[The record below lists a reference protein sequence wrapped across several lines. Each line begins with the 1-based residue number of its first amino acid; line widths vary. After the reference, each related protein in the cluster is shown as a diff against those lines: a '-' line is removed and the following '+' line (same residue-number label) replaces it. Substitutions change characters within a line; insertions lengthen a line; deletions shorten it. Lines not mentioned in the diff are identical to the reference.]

1 MNFEYLSKL
10 EHFNT
15 LYDCCSVAEELV
27 YSYPDSSAIKSLN
40 GLDYIVKFVINA
52 KTGSIPMKYDLYEL
66 LNSKEFT
73 SFINNNEL
81 LTSLHFIRKVGTM
94 ATRNEKVDRN
104 MALIS
109 LQNLYVFVGECLKKL
124 TIINSYPEFDKTL
137 LKKVKDDV
145 KQEKFSTDTEA
156 EEFNLYKNSIPKD
169 TVLSYKPTMSESETR
184 KVYID
189 VELESVGWKVCKKEN
204 APVAGEA
211 GIEIR
216 VDGMPNNKEEGFCD
230 YVLYD
235 TDGKPLAIIEAKKT
249 SVNPIKGRQ
258 QVMLYGECMKKV
270 WGYTPVLYYTNG
282 YEINIIDQLGY
293 PERTVLGFMSLKEL
307 KLTIQRQSM
316 NRTITDFNFDPT
328 IANRPYQ
335 ITALTKILESFNAK
349 RRKALLV
356 LATGTGKTRTAISLT
371 EILTR
376 HDWVKNVLFL
386 ADRTS
391 LVSQAFFNFQ
401 KLLPNMSMCV
411 ISDKTISKEIDYDAR
426 VTFSTYQTIINMING
441 EHKKFGVGR
450 FDLIIIDEAHRS
462 IFNKYGAIFN
472 YFDSLLVGLT
482 ATPRDDVKN
491 DASTYDI
498 FELPNG
504 EPTYSYDLDE
514 AVKEQY
520 LVAYRCFDKT
530 TELLKRGAKYNDLSD
545 VDKKKYEEAF
555 AVLGEMPEHIK
566 GSDFFKRVYN
576 KKTCDVVLQTLM
588 EDGLKIKNGDVIG
601 KTIIFAYNHKHAELI
616 VKRFKELY
624 PEYGPDFC
632 QLIDNYV
639 NYSDSL
645 VRQFS
650 NGGLPQIAVSVD
662 MLDTGIDA
670 PDVLN
675 LVFFKEVYSKIKF
688 VQMIGRG
695 TRLCPNLNVVSPSR
709 EYFVN
714 VTEDNTLRNY
724 KDKQGFYIFDF
735 CDNFEYF
742 DLHPDGRTSKG
753 SLSLSQRL
761 FEIKLSLT
769 HEMNNLIHL
778 SNAFNHD
785 YYNATLDELCST
797 INSLNRELL
806 SVKMNLP
813 YIDKYKDRFVWQA
826 LTEQQ
831 INEIKKYLT
840 SLIVTFG
847 GTNDKAKVLDY
858 HAYNYERHMLNHA
871 IDAEYSKYFM
881 MSCAEYLINNKAGI
895 DEVLS
900 NKILLLNLINEKFW
914 EKLNVEKMEEVRLKF
929 RNLMAYIDVTGNPD
943 ITLDISDEVVEKG
956 ERIFKATG
964 IKTYERRVLDY
975 LMEHSD
981 SPVIKKI
988 KNLEKLTNADIDYLE
1003 DILWKELGTKED
1015 YLEVTHQDLPAYVRK
1030 IVSLDVETV
1039 NKKLSEYFSMDSLT
1053 SEQQEFVR
1061 QIILY
1066 VRQNGDITPEE
1077 IQQNEPFSEMDIYE
1091 IFGENMEILA
1101 TVIDVM
1107 HYSIVAQN

>member
-1 MNFEYLSKL
+1 MNFDYLSKL

-52 KTGSIPMKYDLYEL
+52 KTGSIPLKYDLYEL

-73 SFINNNEL
+73 SFINNNENMA
-81 LTSLHFIRKVGTM
+81 SLHFIRKVGTM
-94 ATRNEKVDRN
+94 ATRNEKVDKN
-104 MALIS
+104 MALIA
-109 LQNLYVFVGECLKKL
+109 LENLYNFVGECLKKL
-124 TIINSYPEFDKTL
+124 TIIDSYPEFDKTQ
-137 LKKVKDDV
+137 LKKVNADV
-145 KQEKFSTDTEA
+145 KNNNFSTNVDSL
-156 EEFNLYKNSIPKD
+156 EFNLYKNSIPKD
-169 TVLSYKPTMSESETR
+169 SVLSYKPSLTEKETR

-189 VELESVGWKVCKKEN
+189 VELEAVGWKVCQKEN
-204 APVAGEA
+204 VPVSGEA

-235 TDGKPLAIIEAKKT
+235 TDCKPLAIVEAKKT
-249 SVNPIKGRQ
+249 SINPIKGRQ
-258 QVMLYGECMKKV
+258 QVVLYGECMKKV

-282 YEINIIDQLGY
+282 YEIKVIDQLGY
-293 PERTVLGFMSLKEL
+293 PDRTVLGFMSLKEL
-307 KLTIQRQSM
+307 KLMIQRQSM
-316 NRTITDFNFDPT
+316 NRTITDFSFNMD

-335 ITALTKILESFNAK
+335 RVALTKILEVFNAK

-376 HDWVKNVLFL
+376 HDWIKNVLFL

-391 LVSQAFFNFQ
+391 LVSQAFYNFQ

-462 IFNKYGAIFN
+462 IFNKYGAIFD

-498 FELPNG
+498 FDLPNG
-504 EPTYSYDLDE
+504 EPTYSYDLE
-514 AVKEQY
+514 QAVQERY
-520 LVAYRCFDKT
+520 LVAYRCFDRT
-530 TELLKRGAKYNDLSD
+530 TELLKRGARYNDLSD
-545 VDKKKYEEAF
+545 ADKKKYEEAF
-555 AVLGEMPEHIK
+555 AVLGETPEQIK
-566 GSDFFKRVYN
+566 GSDFFKRIYN
-576 KKTCDVVLQTLM
+576 NKTCDLVLQTLM
-588 EDGLKIKNGDVIG
+588 NEGLKIKNGDVIG

-616 VKRFKELY
+616 VERFRKLY
-624 PEYGPDFC
+624 PEYGENFC

-645 VRQFS
+645 VKQFS

-695 TRLCPNLNVVSPSR
+695 TRLCENLNVVSPCR
-709 EYFVN
+709 EYF
-714 VTEDNTLRNY
+714 DNTSADDTVRNY

-735 CDNFEYF
+735 CDNFEF
-742 DLHPDGRTSKG
+742 FELHPDGRTAKG

-761 FEIKLSLT
+761 FDIRLTLT
-769 HEMNNLIHL
+769 HDMNNLVHL
-778 SNAFNHD
+778 SNSYIND
-785 YYNATLDELCST
+785 YYNSILDELCNAVSG
-797 INSLNRELL
+797 LNRELL
-806 SVKMNLP
+806 AVKTNLP
-813 YIDKYKDRFVWQA
+813 YVDKYKDRTAWQA
-826 LTEQQ
+826 LSIKS
-831 INEIKKYLT
+831 INEIKKYILP
-840 SLIVTFG
+840 LIISFG
-847 GTNDKAKVLDY
+847 GSQDKAKVLDY
-858 HAYNYERHMLNHA
+858 HAYNYERKLLNDEVKA
-871 IDAEYSKYFM
+871 DNSKHFIM
-881 MSCAEYLINNKAGI
+881 TCAEYLINHKAGI
-895 DEVLS
+895 DEVLK
-900 NKILLLNLINEKFW
+900 NKSLLLNIIDDKFW
-914 EKLNVEKMEEVRLKF
+914 NKMTVEKLEDLRIKF
-929 RNLMAYIDVTGNPD
+929 RNLMAYIEVDPRYD
-943 ITLDISDEVVEKG
+943 ISLDISDEVINKG
-956 ERIFKATG
+956 ERAFTATG
-964 IKTYERRVLDY
+964 VKTYERRVMEY
-975 LMEHSD
+975 LKAHSE

-988 KNLEKLTNADIDYLE
+988 KNFEKLTNEDINQLE
-1003 DILWKELGTKED
+1003 DILWNELGTKED

-1030 IVSLDVETV
+1030 VVDLDIESA
-1039 NKKLSEYFSMDSLT
+1039 NQKLSEYFSMDSLT
-1053 SEQQEFVR
+1053 SEQQEFIR

-1066 VRQNGDITPEE
+1066 VKQNGDITPEE
-1077 IQQNEPFSEMDIYE
+1077 IQMNEPFSDMDIVE
-1091 IFGENMEILA
+1091 IFGDNIDILA
-1101 TVIDVM
+1101 KVIDVM
-1107 HYSIVAQN
+1107 HYSIVA